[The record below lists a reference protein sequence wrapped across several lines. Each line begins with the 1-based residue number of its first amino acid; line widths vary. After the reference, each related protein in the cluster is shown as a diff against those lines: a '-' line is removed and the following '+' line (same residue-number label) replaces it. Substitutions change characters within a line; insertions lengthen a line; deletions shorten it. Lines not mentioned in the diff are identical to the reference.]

1 MRERSTVEPDTAQVA
16 TTAQKAA
23 GFVTCP
29 LCHMAEVTMA
39 DDVIEKSAGWQCTR
53 CDQRWDATR
62 LATVGAYA
70 AWVAAHDARLVDS
83 KITNFSTRLNL

>member
-1 MRERSTVEPDTAQVA
+1 MRERSTVEQTLPQVA

-23 GFVTCP
+23 GFVICP
-29 LCHMAEVTMA
+29 LCHMAEATMA

-53 CDQRWDATR
+53 CGQRWDATR

-70 AWVAAHDARLVDS
+70 AWVVEHDARLVDC